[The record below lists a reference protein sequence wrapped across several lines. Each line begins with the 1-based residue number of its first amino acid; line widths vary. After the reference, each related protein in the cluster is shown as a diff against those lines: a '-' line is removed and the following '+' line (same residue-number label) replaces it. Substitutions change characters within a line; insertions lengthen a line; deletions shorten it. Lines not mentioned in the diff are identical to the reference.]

1 MDVREHGDAVQR
13 IAQEHAVGDLS
24 KAGGLGRIEINS
36 EKGRNREERAT
47 DREDAFNA
55 RRGLPDRRKLA

>member
-1 MDVREHGDAVQR
+1 MDVPEHSNAVQR
-13 IAQEHAVGDLS
+13 IAQEHSVGDLT
-24 KAGGLGRIEINS
+24 KAGGFRRIQIDG
-36 EKGRNREERAT
+36 EKAGNGEERAT